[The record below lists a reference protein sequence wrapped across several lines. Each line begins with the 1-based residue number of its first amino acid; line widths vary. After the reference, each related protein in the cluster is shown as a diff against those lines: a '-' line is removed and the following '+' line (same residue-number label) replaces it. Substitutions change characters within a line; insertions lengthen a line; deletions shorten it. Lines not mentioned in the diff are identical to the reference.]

1 MNSDQLRR
9 LFARALSASL
19 ASPLLLTGCG
29 SGGVSLEG
37 YSPPT
42 CDDGSL
48 SVRGLSP
55 ATQTDFV
62 EMRLLADL
70 HTTPRQQT
78 LVSSGTPCETATQP
92 AACNAELEAL
102 SSEEGFRSR
111 CEPDCYAYYLVTTRG
126 DAVEAH
132 TSQAALQAFLGDI
145 DTSQEALLQV
155 FAGGYN
161 LSCTELEKGAVKANA
176 DGTFNVV
183 ATKGFACGEGSNL
196 TQYLL
201 EVTPSGEV
209 RVKRTHILER
219 GTKGCT
225 VGRRP
230 AGLRSDGS
238 VACADELGQHFALIA
253 HLEEASITAFL
264 RLRDELALHGAAV
277 ELQQAA
283 LRSALDEV
291 AHTEVCGRL
300 ARRHGATP
308 ARAVVAP
315 LPPRPLLEVA
325 LDNAVEGCVRETYGA
340 LQAHHQAL
348 HAEDDEVREAMVRI
362 AEDETRHADLS
373 WAIDRWAVER
383 LPSAEQEAVRAARQ
397 RAVEAL
403 RAEVSAPT
411 DAALLR
417 ALGLPEPEVAVAMVD
432 LLSQELWN

>member
-1 MNSDQLRR
+1 MNSNQLRR

-19 ASPLLLTGCG
+19 ASPLLLSGCG
-29 SGGVSLEG
+29 NGGISLEG
-37 YSPPT
+37 YSPPI

-48 SVRGLSP
+48 SVQGLSP
-55 ATQTDFV
+55 TTQTDFV
-62 EMRLLADL
+62 EMRLVADL
-70 HTTPRQQT
+70 DATPRQQT
-78 LVSSGTPCETATQP
+78 IVSSGRPCETATQP
-92 AACNAELEAL
+92 VACNAELEAL
-102 SSEEGFRSR
+102 SAEEGFHSR
-111 CEPDCYAYYLVTTRG
+111 CELGCYAYYLVTTRG
-126 DAVEAH
+126 DAVDAH
-132 TSQAALQAFLGDI
+132 TSQEALQALLGDI

-155 FAGGYN
+155 FAEGYN

-209 RVKRTHILER
+209 RVKQTHILER

-253 HLEEASITAFL
+253 HLEEASITAFM

-308 ARAVVAP
+308 ERAVVAP

-340 LQAHHQAL
+340 LLAHHQAL

-383 LPSAEQEAVRAARQ
+383 LPSTEREAVRAARQ

-417 ALGLPEPEVAVAMVD
+417 TLGLPEPEVAVAMVD
-432 LLSQELWN
+432 LLSRELWN

>member
-1 MNSDQLRR
+1 MNPDQLRR

-29 SGGVSLEG
+29 SGGISLEG

-42 CDDGSL
+42 CDEGRLSL
-48 SVRGLSP
+48 RGLSP
-55 ATQTDFV
+55 AAAPDFI
-62 EMRLLADL
+62 EMRLITDL
-70 HTTPRQQT
+70 YGSPQQQPV
-78 LVSSGTPCETATQP
+78 VSAGTPCETAQQP
-92 AACNAELEAL
+92 VACNAELESL

-111 CEPDCYAYYLVTTRG
+111 CDLDCQAYYLVTTRG

-132 TSQAALQAFLGDI
+132 TSQEALRAFLGDI
-145 DTSQEALLQV
+145 DAPQEALLQV
-155 FAGGYN
+155 FAEGYS
-161 LSCTELEKGAVKANA
+161 LSCTALEKGAVKANA

-209 RVKRTHILER
+209 RVRESHILER
-219 GTKGCT
+219 GTKGCA

-308 ARAVVAP
+308 ERAVVAP

-340 LQAHHQAL
+340 LLAHHQAL
-348 HAEDDEVREAMVRI
+348 HAEDDGVREAMVRI

-373 WAIDRWAVER
+373 WAIDRWAAER
-383 LPSAEQEAVRAARQ
+383 LPPAEREAVRAARQ

-403 RAEVSAPT
+403 RAEVAAPT
-411 DAALLR
+411 DAALLK
-417 ALGLPEPEVAVAMVD
+417 ALGLPEPEAAVAMVD
-432 LLSQELWN
+432 LLSRELWN

>member
-1 MNSDQLRR
+1 MNSEQLRR

-19 ASPLLLTGCG
+19 ASPLLVTGCG
-29 SGGVSLEG
+29 SGGIALEG
-37 YSPPT
+37 YSPPA
-42 CDDGSL
+42 CDGQTL

-55 ATQTDFV
+55 AAQTDFV
-62 EMRLLADL
+62 ELRLVADL
-70 HTTPRQQT
+70 DTTPRQQS

-92 AACNAELEAL
+92 VTCNAELESR
-102 SSEEGFRSR
+102 SSLEGFRSR
-111 CEPDCYAYYLVTTRG
+111 CELGCSAYYLVTTRG
-126 DAVEAH
+126 DAVESH
-132 TSQAALQAFLGDI
+132 TSQEALRAFLGDM

-155 FAGGYN
+155 FADGYN

-201 EVTPSGEV
+201 EVTPSGEL
-209 RVKRTHILER
+209 RVKQTHILER

-308 ARAVVAP
+308 ERAVVAP

-340 LQAHHQAL
+340 LLAHHQAL
-348 HAEDDEVREAMVRI
+348 RAEDDEVREAMVRI

-411 DAALLR
+411 DVALQL
-417 ALGLPEPEVAVAMVD
+417 ALGLPAPEVAVAMVD
-432 LLSQELWN
+432 LLSRELWN